1 MQCWPGLIRCS
12 CGGRVAETVG
22 PGQADR
28 SVVEQFIAV
37 GELIELEYRGY
48 QFYLRR
54 LLTTYGR

>member
-1 MQCWPGLIRCS
+1 MRCS

-28 SVVEQFIAV
+28 SVVEQLIAA

-48 QFYLRR
+48 HFYLRR
-54 LLTTYGR
+54 LLTTHGR